1 MSIGVN
7 SRFTPRAMR
16 VLNWAK
22 AYSSRFGR
30 PNIDEHDILKALVMV
45 PDSVASAVLDAMG
58 LSEAVRTHFNL
69 KPLDIQVQTLSDED
83 LGVRG
88 YGSIVYAQTYADD
101 SGSSKINTGHLLLA
115 VTVLC
120 ATVIPYDGVEEHQK
134 QTIRTIC
141 RLVRDI
147 TPKHKEIAETDD
159 LQIPVSPAA
168 QQMVVLP
175 PKPQSEDG
183 PVKLQPAERVVTPE
197 AFVGIIGP
205 LCAAF
210 PRGFESVHL
219 QTLLAAALEAYE
231 PSDLALTL
239 EDLVSVMRLLGWKNV
254 ARFAGLIKRLAKQRN
269 VSVQTV
275 QERYNSITGPVTQE
289 THGEIG
295 ILLQILS
302 GNPPRKLGEP
312 IDWLKNNRQEQKPEG
327 SLPEWP

>member
-1 MSIGVN
+1 MPIGVN

-30 PNIDEHDILKALVMV
+30 PKIDEHDILKALVMV

-88 YGSIVYAQTYADD
+88 YGSIVYAQTYADE

-159 LQIPVSPAA
+159 LQTPVSPVV
-168 QQMVVLP
+168 QQPVELP
-175 PKPQSEDG
+175 PKPRRED
-183 PVKLQPAERVVTPE
+183 PAPPLVTV
-197 AFVGIIGP
+197 AQFKG
-205 LCAAF
+205 LLLDLAHNN
-210 PRGFESVHL
+210 PRGLGPTVRD
-219 QTLLAAALEAYE
+219 LLVVALEAQD
-231 PSDLALTL
+231 PQVLAFNKGKLTCVL
-239 EDLVSVMRLLGWKNV
+239 RLLGLDDAV
-254 ARFAGLIKRLAKQRN
+254 RYAGLIRRLAEPC
-269 VSVQTV
+269 VSVQTI
-275 QERYNSITGPVTQE
+275 QEHYNSILDTAEDGPLSE
-289 THGEIG
+289 ARIIG
-295 ILLQILS
+295 TLLQVLN
-302 GNPPRKLGEP
+302 GGEP
-312 IDWLKNNRQEQKPEG
+312 VRKMGPPIDYLNAGDGGVGQDTTSTPLSMHG
-327 SLPEWP
+327 M